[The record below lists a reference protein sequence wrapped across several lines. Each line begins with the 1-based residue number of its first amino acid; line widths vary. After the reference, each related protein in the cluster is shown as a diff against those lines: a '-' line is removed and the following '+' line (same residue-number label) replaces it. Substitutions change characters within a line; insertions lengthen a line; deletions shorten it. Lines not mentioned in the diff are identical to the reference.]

1 MQNTYN
7 IHYYYWHIY
16 KEKKMLGVI
25 SLWSKDTSCYKKLC
39 KKKKKQIVMNRNSKL
54 NDFKFVTLMG
64 PFKNVKANEIVP

>member
-1 MQNTYN
+1 
-7 IHYYYWHIY
+7 
-16 KEKKMLGVI
+16 MLGVI
-25 SLWSKDTSCYKKLC
+25 SLWSKDTSCYNKLC